1 MTQSDIIITF
11 YTIVYGLMLLE
22 LASRLHLLIRKRKV
36 IKWHFL
42 PLLASWYVFL
52 MVLNNWWTLS
62 LHPENT
68 KDFSVLNFIFYGHLL
83 IVTYLIT
90 TSVLPDKVEKMGINL
105 KEFYFENHI
114 YFWSVSS
121 ISLLMILLRNIY
133 VRIETIPLMIS
144 MLVLGISIL
153 LTISKKY
160 WIHYFGVSIF
170 IIITIMQIISQI

>member
-1 MTQSDIIITF
+1 
-11 YTIVYGLMLLE
+11 MLLE

-52 MVLNNWWTLS
+52 TVLNNWWGLS
-62 LHPENT
+62 LYPENT
-68 KDFSVLNFIFYGHLL
+68 KSFSILIFLFYGHLL

-90 TSVLPDKVEKMGINL
+90 TSVLPDKVEKIGIDL
-105 KEFYFENHI
+105 KEFYFENHS
-114 YFWSVSS
+114 YFWGVSS
-121 ISLLMILLRNIY
+121 LSFLMILSRNIY
-133 VRIETIPLMIS
+133 INIEIFPLTVSII
-144 MLVLGISIL
+144 VLGVSIL

-160 WIHYFGVSIF
+160 RIHLFGVFIF